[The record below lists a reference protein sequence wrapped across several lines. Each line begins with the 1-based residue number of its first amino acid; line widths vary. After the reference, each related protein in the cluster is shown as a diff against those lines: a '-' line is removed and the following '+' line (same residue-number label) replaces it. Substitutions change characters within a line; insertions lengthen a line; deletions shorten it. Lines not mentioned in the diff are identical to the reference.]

1 MKISVSATSVKDLWH
16 EGLAM
21 ALFSDEKPPR
31 GVAGMVDWRLG
42 GMISRSIA
50 RGTIAG
56 SYGETILFHPDSP
69 FLGPWKI
76 LMVGLGER
84 EQLTTDRIY
93 GAGWSIMNTMHRIGC
108 RDFTSS
114 VPGTGRCELP
124 PASMVEAYLS
134 GMLDALS
141 ETGESPDGQTSIH
154 LVEAPGHISLVAA
167 ALHDRAARTGNLEA
181 VDAPA
186 EGTGNPEPQD
196 RHRQRKTGNEGN
208 RYRSR

>member
-1 MKISVSATSVKDLWH
+1 
-16 EGLAM
+16 M
-21 ALFSDEKPPR
+21 ALFSNEKPPR

-76 LMVGLGER
+76 LMLGLGESER
-84 EQLTTDRIY
+84 LTPDRIY

-108 RDFTSS
+108 RDFTTS

-124 PASMVEAYLS
+124 LSFMVEAFLS

-141 ETGESPDGQTSIH
+141 ETGESLDRQTSIH
-154 LVEAPGHISLVAA
+154 LVEAPGHISHVAA
-167 ALHDRAARTGNLEA
+167 AVHDTAVRTGNLKA
-181 VDAPA
+181 VDTPA
-186 EGTGNPEPQD
+186 EGTGNPEPPADIDQG
-196 RHRQRKTGNEGN
+196 R
-208 RYRSR
+208 